1 MKRIK
6 VHKAYFIT
14 WLFILYVVYANAEL
28 LSNFFMATVIFSSA
42 IVGFLAVGTLYQFV
56 SGFDIMMLG
65 GTFGALA
72 YKRTGYEFYIRSI
85 NSILPANIAHML
97 QSRKDQQQMLFTED
111 ESRDIIDWLEHKF
124 SKQKSYINFFI
135 NTSMLIGLLGTFV
148 GLVESIDKM
157 GQIILSL
164 NGEVP
169 ISEIMQQFSG
179 PLSGMAI
186 GFGASLFGVVTAV
199 ILGLNG
205 YILFRYQD
213 TLISGVEEWLKDRI
227 IDIAPKDIE
236 SSISS
241 AGSELTGHRKNFM
254 DVYLDQLSMLTT
266 EITKYSSGNENMSSM
281 ATSLS
286 SIESILDEQ
295 KTYMKSM
302 LQLQENTQSRYET
315 LSSAVIDLYGLT
327 NNRLEENKLALD
339 NVSQVNYKILEQNDE
354 QMSLLNKNV
363 SEMGSSITRKIE
375 QGNEFLL
382 EISSFQKIEFDK
394 NVELY
399 SDILN
404 NLVSIHKSI
413 ENEITV
419 IEDFSTQQ
427 SKEITTLFEYQVKA
441 SETLESAIDS
451 FKQGQEVL
459 ISLQKQGTDKNT
471 QNSSALLVTMKEV
484 STTLEDNK
492 RSIKSLLKLQEGSK
506 SKELEFQSNS
516 INLLETID
524 AGIHADKEI
533 SSRILEDAQVLKEE
547 RSNAIEEGFKSINTL
562 IAQLSSM
569 KQELNSSSEHLIKHT
584 SILQNIENSVKNSE
598 TNNSFSSSIKGK
610 RKGIFS
616 SFLDKLTD

>member
-1 MKRIK
+1 
-6 VHKAYFIT
+6 
-14 WLFILYVVYANAEL
+14 
-28 LSNFFMATVIFSSA
+28 MATVIFSSA

-72 YKRTGYEFYIRSI
+72 YKRTGYEFYLRSI

-124 SKQKSYINFFI
+124 AKQKSYINFFI

-227 IDIAPKDIE
+227 IDIAPKNIDV
-236 SSISS
+236 SVGS
-241 AGSELTGHRKNFM
+241 GSELTGHRKNFM

-266 EITKYSSGNENMSSM
+266 EIAKYSNGNQNMLAM
-281 ATSLS
+281 ANSLT

-302 LQLQENTQSRYET
+302 LQLQENTQVRYET

-339 NVSQVNYKILEQNDE
+339 NVSQINYKLLEQNDE
-354 QMSLLNKNV
+354 QMTILNKNISDMSSNIV
-363 SEMGSSITRKIE
+363 SKID
-375 QGNEFLL
+375 QGNEFLF

-404 NLVSIHKSI
+404 NLVSIHGSI
-413 ENEITV
+413 ENEIAV
-419 IEDFSTQQ
+419 IENFSTQQ
-427 SKEITTLFEYQVKA
+427 SKETSTITEHQVA
-441 SETLESAIDS
+441 TLEILQSAIES

-484 STTLEDNK
+484 NTTLEDNK
-492 RSIKSLLKLQEGSK
+492 RSIKSLLKLQESSK
-506 SKELEFQSNS
+506 SKELEFQSSS

-533 SSRILEDAQVLKEE
+533 SSRILEDAQILNEE
-547 RSNAIEEGFKSINTL
+547 RTISIEEGFKSINAL
-562 IAQLSSM
+562 ITQLSSM
-569 KQELNSSSEHLIKHT
+569 KQELNSSSEHLSKHT
-584 SILQNIENSVKNSE
+584 SILQNIENSVSNKDTS
-598 TNNSFSSSIKGK
+598 SSDSSSIKGK

>member
-14 WLFILYVVYANAEL
+14 WLFILYVVFANSEL
-28 LSNFFMATVIFSSA
+28 LSSFFMATVIFSSA

-72 YKRTGYEFYIRSI
+72 YKRTGYEFYLRSI

-164 NGEVP
+164 NGDVP

-213 TLISGVEEWLKDRI
+213 TLISRVEEWLKDRI
-227 IDIAPKDIE
+227 IDIAPKDIDV
-236 SSISS
+236 SITS
-241 AGSELTGHRKNFM
+241 GSELTGHRKNFM

-266 EITKYSSGNENMSSM
+266 EITKYSSGNQNMFSM
-281 ATSLS
+281 ANSLI

-302 LQLQENTQSRYET
+302 VQLHENTQARYEI
-315 LSSAVIDLYGLT
+315 LSSAVTDLYGLT
-327 NNRLEENKLALD
+327 NNRLEENKFALD
-339 NVSQVNYKILEQNDE
+339 TLSEITQKLLEHNDQQMDSLNRNISEIAIQLGSKID
-354 QMSLLNKNV
+354 
-363 SEMGSSITRKIE
+363 
-375 QGNEFLL
+375 QGNDYLF
-382 EISSFQKIEFDK
+382 EISSLQKNQFDK
-394 NVELY
+394 NI
-399 SDILN
+399 DIYGDVLN
-404 NLVSIHKSI
+404 NLVLIYESI
-413 ENEITV
+413 EN
-419 IEDFSTQQ
+419 FSINQTREVTKLSENQFQ
-427 SKEITTLFEYQVKA
+427 TL
-441 SETLESAIDS
+441 ETLQSAIDS
-451 FKQGQEVL
+451 FKQGKESL
-459 ISLQKQGTDKNT
+459 LSLQKQGMEKST
-471 QNSSALLVTMKEV
+471 QNASLILSTMKEV
-484 STTLEDNK
+484 FNTLDENK
-492 RSIKSLLKLQEGSK
+492 RSIKSLLKLQESAIT
-506 SKELEFQSNS
+506 KEFAFQSSS

-524 AGIHADKEI
+524 AGVHADKEI
-533 SSRILEDAQVLKEE
+533 NNRILEEGLILNTEH
-547 RSNAIEEGFKSINTL
+547 SIAIEEGFKVIHTL
-562 IAQLSSM
+562 I
-569 KQELNSSSEHLIKHT
+569 ENLNNQTNMLKK
-584 SILQNIENSVKNSE
+584 IEEKISFKNDLN
-598 TNNSFSSSIKGK
+598 TTYGQK
-610 RKGIFS
+610 KGIFS
-616 SFLDKLTD
+616 SFFRQN

>member
-227 IDIAPKDIE
+227 IDIAPKNIDV
-236 SSISS
+236 SVTS
-241 AGSELTGHRKNFM
+241 GSELTGHRKNFM

-339 NVSQVNYKILEQNDE
+339 NVSQVNYKILEQNGE

-375 QGNEFLL
+375 QGNEFLF

-419 IEDFSTQQ
+419 IEDFSTKQ
-427 SKEITTLFEYQVKA
+427 SKEISTLSEYQVKA

>member
-227 IDIAPKDIE
+227 IDIAPKNIDV
-236 SSISS
+236 SVTS
-241 AGSELTGHRKNFM
+241 GSELTGHRKNFM

-339 NVSQVNYKILEQNDE
+339 NVSQVNYKILEQNGE

-375 QGNEFLL
+375 QGNEFLF

-427 SKEITTLFEYQVKA
+427 SKEITTLSEYQVKA